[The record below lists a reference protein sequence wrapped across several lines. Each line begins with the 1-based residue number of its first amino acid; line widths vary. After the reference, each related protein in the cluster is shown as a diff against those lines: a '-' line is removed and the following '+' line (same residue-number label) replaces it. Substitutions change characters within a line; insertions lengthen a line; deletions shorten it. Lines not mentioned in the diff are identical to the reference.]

1 MTETD
6 YADDLFG
13 AASGGKFPKVEDL
26 EGKLLLIRP
35 TEVKTVRNKFD
46 KDGSKPTVER
56 ATADVTVFEDD
67 GTYETHLDMYLSQT
81 VLLNACISAL
91 KPGRKPMVLGRLQ
104 KVATKETQ
112 EKLKIDGDA
121 ESFAAARAEWLK
133 KGGKGIEPRHVWILA
148 QFTPEDAQAAR
159 SYLATLDP
167 FAADAASA

>member
-1 MTETD
+1 MSETD

-26 EGKLLLIRP
+26 EGKLLLIKP

-46 KDGSKPTVER
+46 KTGEKPTVER
-56 ATADVTVFEDD
+56 ATADVTVFEED
-67 GTYETHLDMYLSQT
+67 GTHETHYDMFLSQT

-112 EKLKIDGDA
+112 EKLKLDVTPEAFA
-121 ESFAAARAEWLK
+121 EARAEWLK
-133 KGGKGIEPRHVWILA
+133 KGGKGTEPRHVWILA
-148 QFTPEDAQAAR
+148 EFSPADAMMAR
-159 SYLATLDP
+159 AYLATLDP
-167 FAADAASA
+167 FATSE